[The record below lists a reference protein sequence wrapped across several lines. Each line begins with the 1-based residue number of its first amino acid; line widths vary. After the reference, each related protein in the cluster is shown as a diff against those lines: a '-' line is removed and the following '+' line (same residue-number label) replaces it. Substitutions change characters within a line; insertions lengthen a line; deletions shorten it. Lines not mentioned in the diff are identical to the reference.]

1 MTCFWKGILLILPL
15 CHINKAL
22 KINLDI
28 KPAPNDFVILL
39 KNNAIMSVDVKW
51 NNEPLTQK
59 LMEENLD
66 WVSNYKVE
74 GINQGHDCS
83 TCDPFLLLISQLFC
97 VDIQHNYNGNYITYT
112 NSKNLNGLILNFMS
126 NTGHFW

>member
-1 MTCFWKGILLILPL
+1 MTCFWNGILSILPL
-15 CHINKAL
+15 GHINKTL

-28 KPAPNDFVILL
+28 KPSPNDFVILL

-59 LMEENLD
+59 LMEENLE

-74 GINQGHDCS
+74 CIYQGHDCS

-97 VDIQHNYNGNYITYT
+97 VDIQHNYNGKYITYT

>member
-1 MTCFWKGILLILPL
+1 MTCFWKGILSILPL
-15 CHINKAL
+15 GHINKAL

-28 KPAPNDFVILL
+28 KPCPKDFVILL
-39 KNNAIMSVDVKW
+39 KNHAIMSIDVKW
-51 NNEPLTQK
+51 NNETLTQK
-59 LMEENLD
+59 LMEENLE

-74 GINQGHDCS
+74 NIYQGHDCS

-97 VDIQHNYNGNYITYT
+97 VDIQHNYNGKYITYT